1 MITTRTTFIIGAGA
15 ASELAMPTN
24 DELLLKIGQSLEFSR
39 LGTPTQSRDTALLA
53 HYFTALATARGHDQ
67 ATAFKAAERL
77 RLAARLARSV
87 DAVLDQHDADP
98 LVVACGKLTLI
109 HFMCQAEAKS
119 ILRLTPRVSGDL
131 PIQGTESW
139 LYQFGQLVT
148 NGVPLSRVDSCLDAV
163 SVISFCYDR
172 SVEHFMPHALM
183 MAFGMPFDEA
193 QQLVSERLRIVHP
206 YGTLGRLPWQSGSNA
221 VLEWGVEMPGD
232 VLSLVPGIRT
242 GTQTMA
248 DAALIAAMQAVVA
261 DSQRLVMLGFGYSP
275 LNLEMLAAQP
285 LPAAT
290 EVLATTFGL
299 NDSAVAA
306 VRRIL
311 GRRLGERDGDGLLLA
326 NLRANDLMRDYAL
339 LLES

>member
-1 MITTRTTFIIGAGA
+1 
-15 ASELAMPTN
+15 MPAN

-39 LGTPTQSRDTALLA
+39 LGTPTQSRDTAMLA
-53 HYFTALATARGHDQ
+53 HYFTSLATARGQDQ
-67 ATAFKAAERL
+67 AAAFKAAERL

-109 HFMCQAEAKS
+109 HFLCQGEAKS
-119 ILRLTPRVSGDL
+119 ILRLAPRVTGDL

-183 MAFGMPFDEA
+183 MAFGMPFEEA

-206 YGTLGRLPWQSGSNA
+206 YGTLGRLPWQSGTGPA
-221 VLEWGVEMPGD
+221 LEWGVEVPGD
-232 VLSLVPGIRT
+232 MQALVPGIRT
-242 GTQTMA
+242 GAQTLA
-248 DAALIAAMQAVVA
+248 DTGLVAAMQAVVA
-261 DSQRLVMLGFGYSP
+261 D
-275 LNLEMLAAQP
+275 LAAAGDAGVRLSPAQSGDAGG
-285 LPAAT
+285 PAA
-290 EVLATTFGL
+290 ACRSG
-299 NDSAVAA
+299 SAGDHIRPERQRCCRSSPHPRSALRRARRRWIGAGKRARERSDARLRVAA
-306 VRRIL
+306 GKLIGFSRR
-311 GRRLGERDGDGLLLA
+311 D
-326 NLRANDLMRDYAL
+326 
-339 LLES
+339 S